1 MNLLLLLQVKYSQ
14 RMSATPLLPWVVIK
28 RKGEILPAHCT
39 CMARPTYRMAGN
51 FCGVL
56 IFVIF
61 VVNPGVTKFSTHE
74 IFHLHF
80 LHMLKFGPA
89 ICVMALFRYL
99 RPFDSALDLQGPL
112 SQAVPHVV
120 IEEVSKEVKKA
131 EAQPKKRGQYLL
143 FTAEEKV
150 QVARYAS
157 TNGVRAAVRHF
168 SVKFGKD
175 LKENTVRDWVKAY
188 NKELQSKSASTEI
201 GDDLAVM
208 KLPSK
213 RRGRPCLWGERIDIE
228 VQTILRAMHD
238 NGAVV
243 NT

>member
-1 MNLLLLLQVKYSQ
+1 M
-14 RMSATPLLPWVVIK
+14 
-28 RKGEILPAHCT
+28 
-39 CMARPTYRMAGN
+39 
-51 FCGVL
+51 
-56 IFVIF
+56 
-61 VVNPGVTKFSTHE
+61 
-74 IFHLHF
+74 
-80 LHMLKFGPA
+80 
-89 ICVMALFRYL
+89 
-99 RPFDSALDLQGPL
+99 
-112 SQAVPHVV
+112 
-120 IEEVSKEVKKA
+120 KKA
-131 EAQPKKRGQYLL
+131 EAQPKNRGQCLS
-143 FTAEEKV
+143 FTAEEKA

-201 GDDLAVM
+201 GDDLAVV
-208 KLPSK
+208 KLLSK